1 MIDCP
6 YGASDCPKTENLE
19 RKVVGMEKTMN
30 RILYLLYMVAGVL
43 LVEFGVV
50 II

>member
-1 MIDCP
+1 MSDCP
-6 YGASDCPKTENLE
+6 YGASDCPKIEDLE
-19 RKVVGMEKTMN
+19 KKVAGMERTMN

-50 II
+50 VI